1 MTNTNKDLSTELM
14 TVISRFTGYNMI
26 TNIKDR
32 SRIFTTQRQIFA
44 LLLRNQ
50 GYTLETIAKSINKTT
65 SAVLLYVKKANDL
78 LYSDKEFKILY
89 DLVFTE
95 ISTTMDLEKIDFST
109 DYQAQ
114 LNEALRKLNIQI
126 EAISIIIN
134 ELKNKK

>member
-14 TVISRFTGYNMI
+14 TVISKFTGYNMI

-50 GYTLETIAKSINKTT
+50 GYTLETIAKSINRTT

-89 DLVFTE
+89 DLVFAE
-95 ISTTMDLEKIDFST
+95 ISTTMDLKKIDFST

-126 EAISIIIN
+126 ETISIIIN